1 MILAVPVL
9 SAPGWANRARRV
21 QLGEELV
28 GTRKGSTPRNGLT
41 VTQPPVYAA
50 QVSRTANDDAPAIFV
65 LASSELAE
73 VNPPPCQGSAPTA
86 RPLGYAPL
94 LRVSDSAR
102 TQRVSVYI
110 YETATKMQE
119 IAYRHPQLW
128 PMCSLQ
134 NEPDTLSD
142 AEWLM

>member
-50 QVSRTANDDAPAIFV
+50 QVSRTANDDALAIFV

-73 VNPPPCQGSAPTA
+73 VNPPSPGFAPTA
-86 RPLGYAPL
+86 RPIGAMPL
-94 LRVSDSAR
+94 LRVSDSCSYP
-102 TQRVSVYI
+102 TRVCVV
-110 YETATKMQE
+110 
-119 IAYRHPQLW
+119 
-128 PMCSLQ
+128 
-134 NEPDTLSD
+134 
-142 AEWLM
+142 

>member
-50 QVSRTANDDAPAIFV
+50 QVSRTAMTPARSFGWPPALTRRSLPLPCPRANRAIKRHYAAAPS
-65 LASSELAE
+65 L
-73 VNPPPCQGSAPTA
+73 
-86 RPLGYAPL
+86 RPAM
-94 LRVSDSAR
+94 LRTKHVCVCSMKWL
-102 TQRVSVYI
+102 QRDRPY
-110 YETATKMQE
+110 K
-119 IAYRHPQLW
+119 HPQLW
-128 PMCSLQ
+128 PMYTRQDES
-134 NEPDTLSD
+134 
-142 AEWLM
+142 